1 MTTDSANATPAAPA
15 RKPRRRVRLCVRL
28 LLFVPLGLVLAV
40 LLLARSPMVRN
51 GIAEQLAEMTGAEVQ
66 IRKAR
71 IDVTG
76 RLIARDVEFIAPGLD
91 GPASKFVTV
100 RKAEIDLDWSGVF
113 SWSGFGSPRPVAVRL
128 YNPVFRLSQS
138 FDDGSVNLGA
148 LGRGGS
154 GSGAAIGGAVGASGG
169 PPTVDIF
176 DGRLE
181 FAEHSARLER
191 FELLN
196 TIHVAGSMVAERDGS
211 YTIKMQEIGRTSVPG
226 AVTAPLPR
234 GMILAG
240 SVHLPKAE
248 ASLRLLNLPLEA
260 WPPEA
265 VPTAFRDIW
274 RRLGIQG
281 RIRETVFAYD
291 RASGV
296 RLTMK
301 PQDVAMDI
309 LIPAERGG
317 DLPGDLSLS
326 KVNGRIELSRQGLH
340 ADLEGVFEDQT
351 FPARVVLHTEGTSFD
366 CALTC
371 DISAEGLNVARN
383 PGFLPYVPRTA
394 REYFEFFSG
403 PTGEVDARVT
413 IARGPPIGGEAAPV
427 VVTDGRLTVRN
438 GTAAFHKFPYP
449 FHSMQGRATF
459 DDKRINILDITGI
472 GPTGARLRGSAQ
484 ISPLTDDAQADVS
497 ITVTGVPVDEHLRR
511 AMPGSRRRILE
522 VLFNE
527 PRHDALLAAGLV
539 RPPAP
544 PGEPAASDAESDDGP
559 HEFRFGG
566 VADIDIRVHRPLGR
580 DVEWNTDV
588 VVRFAEAG
596 ILPEPFPFPILA
608 RDVELRISDDAAA
621 LTRGTF
627 AGLRGG
633 RAELAANIVLRENGE
648 NVIRPSIRI
657 DAAGVP
663 VNNLLIHAVP
673 EDADADRIQ
682 AVSAKSILRRLMID
696 GNVDCT
702 AVIVDAGRGDESVDY
717 DVSVR
722 MESLEARPRR
732 TTPDGESA
740 EVRIT
745 GVSGAVRVRPT
756 EVRVEHLTG
765 TLVEHEASGAMA
777 AACGAFTLD
786 LSAQLIPPE
795 TEEGTTRSGAIVAE
809 ADVRG
814 LSLGAPL
821 SPLLAVF
828 SSDASR
834 AVGDVQARRSPEGRA
849 DVALR
854 IDVAEGADSPRVRA
868 AFANL
873 RDVSFAALAGRVHLR
888 EPTGTATLGD
898 EPAEGEADQRKSSRV
913 AFDHFHA
920 GIDYDNAPA
929 CSLALHGAF
938 LFDAKAPEGT
948 PLERLIAD
956 ADMSIEMRD
965 AAFESRFV
973 EDLLAEGLEPA
984 TVDRLRALEASGRFD
999 AHVDLRG
1006 EVPSASG
1013 LIGPRS
1019 LEFTRLGRRVRLPA
1033 LHGHIAFQ
1041 TTPDPNAVS
1050 GAPSRRIDGRVEA
1063 FGCAADGW
1071 GAEAD
1076 GNWSYVPGRGLS
1088 ADLSLAVQG
1097 QTLSDDLLGLLP
1109 ADVADGAVAVSLR
1122 IDGGFSMPEA
1132 RLVLALADDDPEGD
1146 RTTVAFDG
1154 TFRFAGG
1161 AADVGVGITNAEG
1174 EAIVAARVEPG
1185 RGPDVAAEVCL
1196 ARFEVVD
1203 LTLTRGLVEIVS
1215 RPETDSEGRVRTGL
1229 EIVAATADCH
1239 EGRVWTTARI
1249 GPAPA
1254 DGRGR
1259 EFQADVLAAGVLFAP
1274 VLEELTRVPDADAAS
1289 DGGPS
1294 RGRVAETGEAP
1305 RDRSGA
1311 VAMPGDRTR
1320 GMIDAWLAV
1329 AGRTGEID
1337 SRTGRG
1343 AVRVANG
1350 DVIRLPVVL
1359 PLVQMS
1365 NLMLPSSDRF
1375 DYMQGEFHLRGRV
1388 AEFERVAVLSETV
1401 SLMGWGTVTLPEMS
1415 LDMRFNSRSNK
1426 RVPVLSDIFEAL
1438 RDEIVTTR
1446 VQGTVAEPEVRSESL
1461 AMTRTV
1467 IGMLIDPAHARSGEI
1482 VRDRAARREQDRA
1495 GRAARPAAPMPPTAM
1510 PVGAPDPAGP
1520 DG

>member
-1 MTTDSANATPAAPA
+1 M
-15 RKPRRRVRLCVRL
+15 
-28 LLFVPLGLVLAV
+28 
-40 LLLARSPMVRN
+40 SP
-51 GIAEQLAEMTGAEVQ
+51 
-66 IRKAR
+66 
-71 IDVTG
+71 
-76 RLIARDVEFIAPGLD
+76 
-91 GPASKFVTV
+91 
-100 RKAEIDLDWSGVF
+100 
-113 SWSGFGSPRPVAVRL
+113 
-128 YNPVFRLSQS
+128 
-138 FDDGSVNLGA
+138 
-148 LGRGGS
+148 
-154 GSGAAIGGAVGASGG
+154 
-169 PPTVDIF
+169 
-176 DGRLE
+176 
-181 FAEHSARLER
+181 
-191 FELLN
+191 
-196 TIHVAGSMVAERDGS
+196 
-211 YTIKMQEIGRTSVPG
+211 
-226 AVTAPLPR
+226 
-234 GMILAG
+234 
-240 SVHLPKAE
+240 
-248 ASLRLLNLPLEA
+248 
-260 WPPEA
+260 
-265 VPTAFRDIW
+265 
-274 RRLGIQG
+274 
-281 RIRETVFAYD
+281 D
-291 RASGV
+291 RA
-296 RLTMK
+296 R
-301 PQDVAMDI
+301 
-309 LIPAERGG
+309 
-317 DLPGDLSLS
+317 
-326 KVNGRIELSRQGLH
+326 
-340 ADLEGVFEDQT
+340 
-351 FPARVVLHTEGTSFD
+351 
-366 CALTC
+366 
-371 DISAEGLNVARN
+371 
-383 PGFLPYVPRTA
+383 
-394 REYFEFFSG
+394 YFEFFSG

-484 ISPLTDDAQADVS
+484 ISPLTDDAQADVA
-497 ITVTGVPVDEHLRR
+497 ITVSGVPVDEHLRA

-539 RPPAP
+539 RPPAH
-544 PGEPAASDAESDDGP
+544 PGESAATDADSADGP
-559 HEFRFGG
+559 TEFPFGG
-566 VADIDIRVHRPLGR
+566 LADIDIRVHRPLGR
-580 DVEWNTDV
+580 DVEWTTDV
-588 VVRFAEAG
+588 IVRFAEAG

-648 NVIRPSIRI
+648 HVIKPSIRI

-673 EDADADRIQ
+673 EDADAARTQ
-682 AVSAKSILRRLMID
+682 AVSAKSILRRLAID

-732 TTPDGESA
+732 TTPDGKSA

-745 GVSGAVRVRPT
+745 GVSGAIRVRPT
-756 EVRVEHLTG
+756 EVRVEQLTG
-765 TLVEHEASGAMA
+765 TLVEHDAAGAMA

-809 ADVRG
+809 ADVHG

-821 SPLLAVF
+821 GPLLAVF
-828 SSDASR
+828 SADASR
-834 AVGDVQARRSPEGRA
+834 AVGDVQARRAPEGRA

-898 EPAEGEADQRKSSRV
+898 EPAEGDADPRKSSRV

-929 CSLALHGAF
+929 CSSRCTAHSTLMPRPRGHAA
-938 LFDAKAPEGT
+938 GT
-948 PLERLIAD
+948 PGRRRRHGHRD
-956 ADMSIEMRD
+956 GD

-984 TVDRLRALEASGRFD
+984 TVDRLRALEAIGRFD

-1006 EVPSASG
+1006 EVPALRG
-1013 LIGPRS
+1013 S
-1019 LEFTRLGRRVRLPA
+1019 LVAIARVHPTRPRVRLPRA
-1033 LHGHIAFQ
+1033 RHIAFQ
-1041 TTPDPNAVS
+1041 TTPDANPAS
-1050 GAPSRRIDGRVEA
+1050 ETPARRIDGRVEA

-1076 GNWSYVPGRGLS
+1076 GSWSYVPGRGLN

-1097 QTLSDDLLGLLP
+1097 QSLSDDLLGLLP
-1109 ADVADGAVAVSLR
+1109 ADVADGAAAVSLR

-1132 RLVLALADDDPEGD
+1132 RLVLEIADDDPEGD

-1161 AADVGVGITNAEG
+1161 AADLGVGITSAEG
-1174 EAIVAARVEPG
+1174 EAMVAARVEPG
-1185 RGPDVAAEVCL
+1185 RGPDVAAEVRL

-1215 RPETDSEGRVRTGL
+1215 RPETDSDGRVRTGL

-1249 GPAPA
+1249 GPSPG

-1274 VLEELTRVPDADAAS
+1274 VLAELTRVPDTDAAPES
-1289 DGGPS
+1289 GPS
-1294 RGRVAETGEAP
+1294 AGRAAEAGDATW
-1305 RDRSGA
+1305 DRPGA
-1311 VAMPGDRTR
+1311 VVAPGDRTR
-1320 GMIDAWLAV
+1320 GRIDAWLSV

-1343 AVRVANG
+1343 AVRIANG

-1482 VRDRAARREQDRA
+1482 VRDRAARREQARA
-1495 GRAARPAAPMPPTAM
+1495 SRAARPASPLPPTAM
-1510 PVGAPDPAGP
+1510 PVPTTAMPVGP